1 MELTVLVERVDANG
15 FVARDPFGRSATG
28 PTADQ
33 AVASLR
39 VALSHAAGQVVN
51 VPVPVENP
59 LLKWAGTWENDAE
72 LDEFRR
78 AVEQFRADRDAD
90 PDAL

>member
-1 MELTVLVERVDANG
+1 
-15 FVARDPFGRSATG
+15 
-28 PTADQ
+28 
-33 AVASLR
+33 
-39 VALSHAAGQVVN
+39 VVN